1 LFKLPLG
8 SNTSKLIKLPHV
20 SISGN
25 TSRHSTLP
33 PSILGGY
40 NTSRQSILPFAIAGG
55 DKATWQF
62 RLSFTT
68 IRKASKKDHGKKD
81 CPFPSRN
88 FKYNMLS
95 ND

>member
-8 SNTSKLIKLPHV
+8 NNTSKLIKLPHV

-33 PSILGGY
+33 HFILGGD
-40 NTSRQSILPFAIAGG
+40 NTSKQSILPFAIAKVG
-55 DKATWQF
+55 KATWQF

-68 IRKASKKDHGKKD
+68 IRKANKKDHGGD
-81 CPFPSRN
+81 CPFPKRI
-88 FKYNMLS
+88 FRYNMVS

>member
-1 LFKLPLG
+1 
-8 SNTSKLIKLPHV
+8 
-20 SISGN
+20 
-25 TSRHSTLP
+25 
-33 PSILGGY
+33 
-40 NTSRQSILPFAIAGG
+40 LPFAIAGG

-81 CPFPSRN
+81 CPFPRRN
-88 FKYNMLS
+88 LKYNMVS